1 MSDENLNFNEVDE
14 TENETPVEG
23 NVTESGNFNEI
34 DTYETDV
41 SDGNFNETDGN
52 DEDLTQVLPIIIQVI
67 LLPDQLILTLPH
79 PSLRRMA
86 VQRSWSV

>member
-34 DTYETDV
+34 DTYETDAI
-41 SDGNFNETDGN
+41 DGNFNETDGN
-52 DEDLTQVLPIIIQVI
+52 DEDLTQLSTYNNTGNPC
-67 LLPDQLILTLPH
+67 
-79 PSLRRMA
+79 RERF
-86 VQRSWSV
+86 